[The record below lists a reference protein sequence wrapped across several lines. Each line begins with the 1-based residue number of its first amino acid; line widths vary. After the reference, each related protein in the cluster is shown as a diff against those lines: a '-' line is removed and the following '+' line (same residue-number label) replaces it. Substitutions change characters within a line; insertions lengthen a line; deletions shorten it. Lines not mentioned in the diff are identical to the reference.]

1 MAGSDVKA
9 KYIVADTTAADA
21 DGVCQ
26 SQTPAV
32 GGVQNLTINGA
43 LASGGVATFVAARL
57 ITITSAGADSGRT
70 FTVTGT
76 DVNGNVQTESITGPA
91 TTTVTGT
98 KYFRTVT
105 QVSVDANTAGA
116 ITVGMANN
124 SLDVVYAGRVRIRGV
139 YLIHTGTAGTIP
151 FRNGGAA
158 GTATGRFGVAAGTSA
173 GAYSSVTITYDSSLI
188 SSRMKPTATA
198 IMKIAAGVL
207 SWKPSAI
214 SGEIP

>member
-26 SQTPAV
+26 SQTPAA

-43 LASGGVATFVAARL
+43 LASGGVATFVAARF
-57 ITITSAGADSGRT
+57 ITITSAGADGGRT

-76 DVNGNVQTESITGPA
+76 DVNGNAQTESITGPA

-124 SLDVVYAGRVRIRGV
+124 SLDVVYAGRARVRGV
-139 YLIHTGTAGTIP
+139 YLIHTSTAGTLP
-151 FRNGGAA
+151 FRNGGATGTAMLTVPTPASANSTRDVVIPDEGIMFENGAYITYTA
-158 GTATGRFGVAAGTSA
+158 GTTVF
-173 GAYSSVTITYDSSLI
+173 SSF
-188 SSRMKPTATA
+188 TA
-198 IMKIAAGVL
+198 L
-207 SWKPSAI
+207 YN
-214 SGEIP
+214 

>member
-9 KYIVADTTAADA
+9 KYIAADTVAADA

-26 SQTPAV
+26 SQTPAA
-32 GGVQNLTINGA
+32 GGEQALTINGA
-43 LASGGVATFVAARL
+43 LSSGGVATFVAARL
-57 ITITSAGADSGRT
+57 ITIASASDDSART

-76 DVNGNVQTESITGPA
+76 DVNGNVQTETIAGPA
-91 TTTVTGT
+91 TSVTGT
-98 KYFRTVT
+98 LYFRTVT
-105 QVSVDANTAGA
+105 EVLVDDDTAGA

-158 GTATGRFGVAAGTSA
+158 GTAMLTIPTPAAANSTRDVVIPDEGVMFENGAYITYTAGTTVF
-173 GAYSSVTITYDSSLI
+173 SSF
-188 SSRMKPTATA
+188 TA
-198 IMKIAAGVL
+198 L
-207 SWKPSAI
+207 YN
-214 SGEIP
+214 

>member
-1 MAGSDVKA
+1 MANSDIRS
-9 KYIVADTTAADA
+9 KYFAADTTAADA

-26 SQTPAV
+26 SQTPAA

-43 LASGGVATFVAARL
+43 LASGGVATFSAARL

-76 DVNGNVQTESITGPA
+76 DVNGAAQTDTITGPA

-124 SLDVVYAGRVRIRGV
+124 AVEVIFAGRVRIRGLYFV
-139 YLIHTGTAGTIP
+139 HAAAGTVAV
-151 FRNGGAA
+151 RNGGASGA
-158 GTATGRFGVAAGTSA
+158 IGVQLGTVADETIISDVEMREQGILFPD
-173 GAYSSVTITYDSSLI
+173 GAYVAYAANAPAFTS
-188 SSRMKPTATA
+188 MTAFF
-198 IMKIAAGVL
+198 
-207 SWKPSAI
+207 S
-214 SGEIP
+214 

>member
-1 MAGSDVKA
+1 MGMYDVNT
-9 KYIVADTTAADA
+9 KYIAADTTAADA

-26 SQTPAV
+26 SQTPAA

-43 LASGGVATFVAARL
+43 LSSGGVATFVAARL

-76 DVNGNVQTESITGPA
+76 DANGDAQTESITGPA

-105 QVSVDANTAGA
+105 QVRVDNNTAGA

-124 SLDVVYAGRVRIRGV
+124 SLDVINRGRIRMRGI
-139 YLIHTGTAGTIP
+139 YLVHTATAGTIP
-151 FRNGGAA
+151 FRDGGASGSALITVATIAAANTTRDLVIPDDGVIFADGAYITYTA
-158 GTATGRFGVAAGTSA
+158 GTTVF
-173 GAYSSVTITYDSSLI
+173 SSVLAMYT
-188 SSRMKPTATA
+188 
-198 IMKIAAGVL
+198 
-207 SWKPSAI
+207 
-214 SGEIP
+214 

>member
-9 KYIVADTTAADA
+9 KYIAADTVAADA

-26 SQTPAV
+26 SQTPAA
-32 GGVQNLTINGA
+32 GGEQALTINGA
-43 LASGGVATFVAARL
+43 QASGGVATFVAARL
-57 ITITSAGADSGRT
+57 ITIASASDDSGRT

-76 DVNGNVQTESITGPA
+76 DVNGNAQTETIAGPA
-91 TTTVTGT
+91 TTVTGT

-105 QVSVDANTAGA
+105 EVLVDDDTAGA

-151 FRNGGAA
+151 FRNGGASGTAMLTIPTPAAANSTRDVVIPDEGVMFENGAYITYTA
-158 GTATGRFGVAAGTSA
+158 GTTVF
-173 GAYSSVTITYDSSLI
+173 SSF
-188 SSRMKPTATA
+188 TA
-198 IMKIAAGVL
+198 L
-207 SWKPSAI
+207 YN
-214 SGEIP
+214 

>member
-9 KYIVADTTAADA
+9 KYIAADTTAADA

-26 SQTPAV
+26 SQTPAA
-32 GGVQNLTINGA
+32 GGEQALTINGA
-43 LASGGVATFVAARL
+43 QASGGVATFVAARL
-57 ITITSAGADSGRT
+57 ITIASASDDSGRT

-76 DVNGNVQTESITGPA
+76 DVNGNAQSETIAGPA
-91 TTTVTGT
+91 TTVTGT

-105 QVSVDANTAGA
+105 EVLVDDDTAGA

-158 GTATGRFGVAAGTSA
+158 GTAMLTIPTPAAANSTRDVVIPDEGVMFENGAYITYTAGTTVF
-173 GAYSSVTITYDSSLI
+173 SSF
-188 SSRMKPTATA
+188 TA
-198 IMKIAAGVL
+198 L
-207 SWKPSAI
+207 YN
-214 SGEIP
+214 

>member
-9 KYIVADTTAADA
+9 KYIAADTVAADA

-32 GGVQNLTINGA
+32 GGEQALTINGA
-43 LASGGVATFVAARL
+43 QASGGVATFVAARL
-57 ITITSAGADSGRT
+57 ITIASASDDSART

-124 SLDVVYAGRVRIRGV
+124 SLDVVYAGRARVRGV

-151 FRNGGAA
+151 FRNGGASGTAMLTIPTPAAANSTRDVVIPDEGIMFDSGVYLTYTA
-158 GTATGRFGVAAGTSA
+158 GTTVF
-173 GAYSSVTITYDSSLI
+173 SSF
-188 SSRMKPTATA
+188 TA
-198 IMKIAAGVL
+198 MYN
-207 SWKPSAI
+207 
-214 SGEIP
+214 

>member
-9 KYIVADTTAADA
+9 RFIEADTVAADA

-26 SQTPAV
+26 SQTPAA

-43 LASGGVATFVAARL
+43 LSSGGVATFVAARF

-76 DVNGNVQTESITGPA
+76 DVTGVAQTETITGPA
-91 TTTVTGT
+91 TATVTGT

-124 SLDVVYAGRVRIRGV
+124 ALDVVYAGRVRIRGV

-151 FRNGGAA
+151 FRNGGATGTAGLTIPTPAAANTTRDVMIPDEGILFENGAYVTYTA
-158 GTATGRFGVAAGTSA
+158 GTTVF
-173 GAYSSVTITYDSSLI
+173 SSF
-188 SSRMKPTATA
+188 TA
-198 IMKIAAGVL
+198 L
-207 SWKPSAI
+207 YN
-214 SGEIP
+214 